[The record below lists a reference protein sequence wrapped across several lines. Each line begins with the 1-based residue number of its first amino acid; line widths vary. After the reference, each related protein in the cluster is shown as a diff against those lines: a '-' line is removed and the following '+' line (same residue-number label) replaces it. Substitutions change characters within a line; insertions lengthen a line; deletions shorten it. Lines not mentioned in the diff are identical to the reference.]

1 MPANVERMNVSKQAI
16 KAATRGNTTLRENGT
31 APASGY
37 PRAAALPK
45 VRTLFEG
52 AHLFRK
58 VRILENPDDS
68 FEDAH
73 LFPRCAP
80 AHAVTENGSGNARLP
95 IADRPAN
102 GEHTS
107 GRVN

>member
-37 PRAAALPK
+37 PRAKALPK
-45 VRTLFEG
+45 VRTLFED

-58 VRILENPDDS
+58 VRILENADDS

-73 LFPRCAP
+73 PFPRCAP
-80 AHAVTENGSGNARLP
+80 AQPRREPDSGGELFL
-95 IADRPAN
+95 RPRGAL
-102 GEHTS
+102 G
-107 GRVN
+107 